1 MKDCGC
7 EKGKET
13 ENWPSEKEVGDDF
26 LFEEGTDMIKSIKKN
41 LKYVK
46 LNTEAIFNRKMDE
59 DQLSALVLDD
69 TVIDYSYL
77 DGDDETFI
85 DYEVNQTPMME
96 EDDSGEETEVESV
109 TSEVASEVESVTSE
123 VASEVESVTSEVESV
138 TSEVASEVESV
149 TSEVEP
155 EIFQMDDFKIIDE
168 KEEPLE
174 ADTEYQEKLKYSS
187 KTDAEKYL
195 NDLL

>member
-41 LKYVK
+41 LKFVK
-46 LNTEAIFNRKMDE
+46 MNPEAIFNKKMDE

-77 DGDDETFI
+77 GGEDETMI
-85 DYEVNQTPMME
+85 NYDVNQTPLLQ
-96 EDDSGEETEVESV
+96 DEVESV
-109 TSEVASEVESVTSE
+109 EE
-123 VASEVESVTSEVESV
+123 SEVESVTSEVESV
-138 TSEVASEVESV
+138 EESEVESATSEVESV
-149 TSEVEP
+149 EESEVEP
-155 EIFQMDDFKIIDE
+155 DTIQMENFKIIRE
-168 KEEPLE
+168 EEEPVE
-174 ADTEYQEKLKYSS
+174 VDTEYQERLKYSS
-187 KTDAEKYL
+187 RTDAEKYL

>member
-26 LFEEGTDMIKSIKKN
+26 LFEESISIIKSINKN
-41 LKYVK
+41 LKFVK
-46 LNTEAIFNRKMDE
+46 LNTDAIFNRKMDE

-69 TVIDYSYL
+69 TVIDYSYI
-77 DGDDETFI
+77 DKDDETLI
-85 DYEVNQTPMME
+85 DYEVNQTQILQE
-96 EDDSGEETEVESV
+96 EETEEEETEEEEPEEVESV
-109 TSEVASEVESVTSE
+109 KSEVESVKSE
-123 VASEVESVTSEVESV
+123 SESESES
-138 TSEVASEVESV
+138 
-149 TSEVEP
+149 EP
-155 EIFQMDDFKIIDE
+155 ENNDFKIIGE
-168 KEEPLE
+168 KEETLE
-174 ADTEYQEKLKYSS
+174 EDTEYVEKSKYS

>member
-123 VASEVESVTSEVESV
+123 VASEVESVTSEV
-138 TSEVASEVESV
+138 ASEVESV

>member
-26 LFEEGTDMIKSIKKN
+26 LFEEGMDMIKSIKKN
-41 LKYVK
+41 LKFVK
-46 LNTEAIFNRKMDE
+46 MNPEAIFNKKMDE

-77 DGDDETFI
+77 GGDDETLI
-85 DYEVNQTPMME
+85 NYDVNQTPLLQ
-96 EDDSGEETEVESV
+96 DEVE
-109 TSEVASEVESVTSE
+109 SEVESVTSE
-123 VASEVESVTSEVESV
+123 SESDAETEVESVTSEVESV
-138 TSEVASEVESV
+138 AET
-149 TSEVEP
+149 EVEP
-155 EIFQMDDFKIIDE
+155 DIIQMENFKIIGE
-168 KEEPLE
+168 KEEPVE
-174 ADTEYQEKLKYSS
+174 VDTEYQEKLKYSS
-187 KTDAEKYL
+187 RTDAEKYL